1 MKAILDL
8 TGQLSQVLKQFDGI
22 YSCKLEETDGL
33 TVESYMTELGVP
45 RFVTKSGVK
54 KGYTPGLINAAWND
68 NMLLKSS
75 EGKVMGNCIYKNVAA
90 KYMREENGGEK
101 AYRVFASEEAA
112 LSAEGKAIT
121 RYQLVQVG
129 TTKWNVRTIL
139 KGLLQSK
146 HHDKESEKAEES
158 EKSWAAIEEC
168 WIVVNE
174 GKERKAVKVS
184 KDRVAF

>member
-1 MKAILDL
+1 
-8 TGQLSQVLKQFDGI
+8 
-22 YSCKLEETDGL
+22 
-33 TVESYMTELGVP
+33 
-45 RFVTKSGVK
+45 
-54 KGYTPGLINAAWND
+54 
-68 NMLLKSS
+68 
-75 EGKVMGNCIYKNVAA
+75 MGNCIYKNVAA

-158 EKSWAAIEEC
+158 EKAWDAIEEC

-184 KDRVAF
+184 KDRVQF